1 MGHSVSSPAQFQP
14 PPNADPQRLHNWRL
28 NLTTKYTQGQ
38 QKMKQIR
45 DQLQIY
51 QQMNQSTQAGQ
62 TQESPQVLQMKTN
75 MNELAKQYKQ
85 IESWCTAA
93 KNSGH
98 IIQNPT
104 IQQQSRLQAVGGAG
118 TGGAGTGGASGGQQ
132 QSGAGAVQMQQQSS
146 SMGVEQQGQQ
156 QNVGSQQ
163 QAQTQQGQTLQ
174 QVPQQQQ
181 AHQQVPQGVQQH
193 PPPQQRPTAPQQ
205 TNQVPNA
212 SQHSSVAVANRQ
224 QQPLVRPSMSPTAQT
239 PMHQSPAMSP
249 QLSQQGIQQGQQTQQ
264 QQIARQIPV
273 PVQQV
278 PGGPQTVRQSPAP
291 ATPATPTAQQ
301 QVRDASVPPRPGSA
315 APVAPAVQGQAPV
328 MPQQGQQLPTQS
340 GQQQQVPPRMAGA
353 SAQSPPPQQQIPQL
367 SDRNIASSMPIPRT
381 LNIEPKGP
389 VPIQT
394 RPTLSGG
401 ANTAG
406 SHVMGTPALV
416 KNPAFECDE
425 GGMGLLSKRK
435 LEELVKQ
442 IDPDEKLDPEV
453 EESVLELVDEF
464 IDTVVTYACKMAKLR
479 GSDTLDIKDM
489 QIILERNWNIRVP
502 GYAAD
507 EIRTVRKF
515 APAQGY
521 VQKMNALAAG
531 KALNQTNLKGGD

>member
-1 MGHSVSSPAQFQP
+1 MDSW
-14 PPNADPQRLHNWRL
+14 LE
-28 NLTTKYTQGQ
+28 
-38 QKMKQIR
+38 
-45 DQLQIY
+45 
-51 QQMNQSTQAGQ
+51 QA
-62 TQESPQVLQMKTN
+62 
-75 MNELAKQYKQ
+75 
-85 IESWCTAA
+85 
-93 KNSGH
+93 
-98 IIQNPT
+98 
-104 IQQQSRLQAVGGAG
+104 
-118 TGGAGTGGASGGQQ
+118 
-132 QSGAGAVQMQQQSS
+132 
-146 SMGVEQQGQQ
+146 
-156 QNVGSQQ
+156 
-163 QAQTQQGQTLQ
+163 LQ

-181 AHQQVPQGVQQH
+181 APQQVPQQVQH
-193 PPPQQRPTAPQQ
+193 SPPQQRPTAPQQ

-212 SQHSSVAVANRQ
+212 SQPLSPSVANRQ
-224 QQPLVRPSMSPTAQT
+224 QQPLVRPSMSPTAQAPMPQ
-239 PMHQSPAMSP
+239 PMHQSRAMSP
-249 QLSQQGIQQGQQTQQ
+249 QLSQQGIQQGQQPVQQ
-264 QQIARQIPV
+264 QTTRQIPV
-273 PVQQV
+273 PVQQI
-278 PGGPQTVRQSPAP
+278 PGGPPAVRQSPAP
-291 ATPATPTAQQ
+291 GTPATPAQHPQ

-315 APVAPAVQGQAPV
+315 APVVPTVQGQVPV
-328 MPQQGQQLPTQS
+328 MPQQGQQLASQP

-367 SDRNIASSMPIPRT
+367 PDRGTNRMPIPKT
-381 LNIEPKGP
+381 LSIEPKGP

-416 KNPAFECDE
+416 KNPAFEFDE